1 MNGYTIGQLAKVVGV
16 ATSTIRFYER
26 TGLFKPDARTRGNY
40 RFYGEEALERLR
52 FIRAAQATGFSL
64 EDVRQLLSLMHSEAP
79 PCEDVLALTK
89 NRLVQVRQ
97 RIKELRHVEKVLAG
111 SLAECC
117 NGKSP
122 DLCSEIVRL
131 KDPRGRACNQVKKPR
146 RGLDLAL

>member
-1 MNGYTIGQLAKVVGV
+1 
-16 ATSTIRFYER
+16 
-26 TGLFKPDARTRGNY
+26 
-40 RFYGEEALERLR
+40 
-52 FIRAAQATGFSL
+52 
-64 EDVRQLLSLMHSEAP
+64 MHSEAP